1 MKLPRRLPAHSVT
14 ALALSARPTRAQKS
28 HPSAV
33 LPVLGLARI
42 VLNDNKLRPHK
53 FPFFAKALQLCV
65 ENRTQVMRLHRK
77 KYFATIGVEYFKK
90 YVSFKGKSAK

>member
-1 MKLPRRLPAHSVT
+1 VKLPRRLPAHSVT
-14 ALALSARPTRAQKS
+14 AFALSARPTRAEES

-42 VLNDNKLRPHK
+42 VLNDNKLRPQK

-65 ENRTQVMRLHRK
+65 ENKIKAMRLHRK
-77 KYFATIGVEYFKK
+77 NTPL
-90 YVSFKGKSAK
+90 